1 MIFSIDMY
9 FMMISILAGV
19 TVYFQPNSPL
29 HLKLFPLFLLLTL
42 SLEFVAGYM
51 VSHEMHTTILY
62 NFFNIIQFGFFI
74 YFSSNILFDFKA
86 KSRGKVLLGSYL
98 IFAVL
103 NICFFQKIRTYNSIT
118 YAVGCLCV
126 VALCVYYFFELFR
139 LKKFVKLT
147 HEPSFWII
155 TGLLFY
161 FSCSF
166 PLLTTANFVQN
177 IPEIIINSLQSLI
190 QLMNILLYSLFTIA
204 FLCRIKIRKYILSL

>member
-19 TVYFQPNSPL
+19 TVYFQPNSPM
-29 HLKLFPLFLLLTL
+29 HLKLFPLFLLLTFN
-42 SLEFVAGYM
+42 LEFIAGYM

-74 YFSSNILFDFKA
+74 YFSSNILFDIKA
-86 KSRGKVLLGSYL
+86 ISRGKVLLGSYL

-103 NICFFQKIRTYNSIT
+103 NICFFQKIKTYNSIT
-118 YAVGCLCV
+118 YAIGCLCV
-126 VALCVYYFFELFR
+126 VTLCVYYFYELFR

-147 HEPSFWII
+147 HEPSFWIT